1 MYKREKNSHEE
12 TTHTDKT
19 DFVFPTNGYEHS
31 ILFLGGLNSFLD
43 AELADVLKHGDAVA
57 RGEGAG
63 RLDLHVID

>member
-57 RGEGAG
+57 RGQGAG
-63 RLDLHVID
+63 D